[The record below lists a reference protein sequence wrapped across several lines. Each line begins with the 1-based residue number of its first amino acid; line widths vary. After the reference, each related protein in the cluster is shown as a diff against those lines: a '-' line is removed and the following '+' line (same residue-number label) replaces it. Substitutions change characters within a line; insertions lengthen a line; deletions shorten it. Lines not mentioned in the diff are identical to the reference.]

1 MYQPNPE
8 KICTFQAATMAA
20 QQVISNVK
28 KKEQKQVHETPHEFC
43 SMLVDDLNYWLKH
56 LLECKIKFGKVQ
68 AKHGNK
74 DVRSEPIKVVQE
86 FLQASPPPVGFGLK
100 VKKSNITGVYV
111 AESYTHVTDADGN
124 LTLVGKKVDKNG
136 VTYRTTEEK
145 RKWQQE
151 NYKKHTCKF
160 WRIDGNC
167 RFGDDCKFR
176 HDFDNETLRTVGPTG
191 IFILQ
196 RTQKFSVLGVIESA
210 STTNTS
216 S

>member
-100 VKKSNITGVYV
+100 VKK
-111 AESYTHVTDADGN
+111 
-124 LTLVGKKVDKNG
+124 
-136 VTYRTTEEK
+136 TT
-145 RKWQQE
+145 
-151 NYKKHTCKF
+151 
-160 WRIDGNC
+160 
-167 RFGDDCKFR
+167 
-176 HDFDNETLRTVGPTG
+176 
-191 IFILQ
+191 
-196 RTQKFSVLGVIESA
+196 
-210 STTNTS
+210 
-216 S
+216 